1 MASGVNPLA
10 GGSTASAGSA
20 SSSAASAAGT
30 TQDMFLQ
37 LLVAQLQNQDPTN
50 PMDTTNM
57 VTQLA
62 EVQQL
67 QETIGLSQ
75 NVSSILQ
82 DLNQMTGSASSSSPG
97 ATAPTSS

>member
-1 MASGVNPLA
+1 MATGVTSLT
-10 GGSTASAGSA
+10 GGSA
-20 SSSAASAAGT
+20 SQPTTTTGISPGAGT
-30 TQDMFLQ
+30 TQSMFLQ

-67 QETIGLSQ
+67 QETMGLSQ

-82 DLNQMTGSASSSSPG
+82 DLNQVTGSSTGSGS
-97 ATAPTSS
+97 

>member
-1 MASGVNPLA
+1 MASGVTSLT
-10 GGSTASAGSA
+10 GGSTSQTTATG
-20 SSSAASAAGT
+20 SSSAAGS
-30 TQDMFLQ
+30 TQSMFLQ

-82 DLNQMTGSASSSSPG
+82 DLNQMTGNTGTASSTTAASSG
-97 ATAPTSS
+97 S

>member
-1 MASGVNPLA
+1 MATGVTSLT
-10 GGSTASAGSA
+10 GGSTSQTTAT
-20 SSSAASAAGT
+20 AASPAAAGT
-30 TQDMFLQ
+30 QSMFLQ

-67 QETIGLSQ
+67 QETMGLSQ

-82 DLNQMTGSASSSSPG
+82 DLNQVTGSSTGSGS
-97 ATAPTSS
+97 

>member
-1 MASGVNPLA
+1 MATGVTSLT
-10 GGSTASAGSA
+10 GGSKSPTTAAAA
-20 SSSAASAAGT
+20 SSAGT
-30 TQDMFLQ
+30 TQSMFLQ

-82 DLNQMTGSASSSSPG
+82 DLNQVTGSSTGSGS
-97 ATAPTSS
+97 

>member
-1 MASGVNPLA
+1 MASGVNPL
-10 GGSTASAGSA
+10 GSGSTTPPATPSA
-20 SSSAASAAGT
+20 SSSTST

-62 EVQQL
+62 QVQQL

-82 DLNQMTGSASSSSPG
+82 DLNQMTGNTGTASSTTAASSG
-97 ATAPTSS
+97 S

>member
-1 MASGVNPLA
+1 MASGVNPL
-10 GGSTASAGSA
+10 GSGSTTPPATPSA
-20 SSSAASAAGT
+20 SSSTST

-67 QETIGLSQ
+67 QETIGLGQ

-82 DLNQMTGSASSSSPG
+82 DLNQLTGAGSTSSTTTGATGSGS
-97 ATAPTSS
+97 

>member
-1 MASGVNPLA
+1 MATGVTSLT
-10 GGSTASAGSA
+10 GGSTSQTTATG
-20 SSSAASAAGT
+20 SSSATGS
-30 TQDMFLQ
+30 TQSMFLQ

-82 DLNQMTGSASSSSPG
+82 DLNQVTGSSTGSGS
-97 ATAPTSS
+97 

>member
-1 MASGVNPLA
+1 MATGVTSLT
-10 GGSTASAGSA
+10 GGSTSPTTAAAA
-20 SSSAASAAGT
+20 SSAGT
-30 TQDMFLQ
+30 TQSMFLQ

-82 DLNQMTGSASSSSPG
+82 DLNQVTGSSTGSGS
-97 ATAPTSS
+97 

>member
-1 MASGVNPLA
+1 MASGVNPL
-10 GGSTASAGSA
+10 GSGSTAPPATPSA
-20 SSSAASAAGT
+20 SSSTST

-67 QETIGLSQ
+67 QETIGLGQ

-82 DLNQMTGSASSSSPG
+82 DLNQLTGAGSTSSTTTGATGSGS
-97 ATAPTSS
+97 

>member
-1 MASGVNPLA
+1 MATGVNPISSGA
-10 GGSTASAGSA
+10 TSSTASAT
-20 SSSAASAAGT
+20 SAAST

-67 QETIGLSQ
+67 QETIGLGQ

-82 DLNQMTGSASSSSPG
+82 DLNQITG
-97 ATAPTSS
+97 TTSSGS

>member
-1 MASGVNPLA
+1 MATGVTSLT
-10 GGSTASAGSA
+10 GGSTSQTTAT
-20 SSSAASAAGT
+20 AASPAAAGT
-30 TQDMFLQ
+30 QSMFLQ

-82 DLNQMTGSASSSSPG
+82 DLNQMTGSAGTGTTG
-97 ATAPTSS
+97 ATGGGS

>member
-1 MASGVNPLA
+1 MATGVNPITS
-10 GGSTASAGSA
+10 GSTNPTTQATSP
-20 SSSAASAAGT
+20 SSATDT

-67 QETIGLSQ
+67 QETIGLGQ

-82 DLNQMTGSASSSSPG
+82 DLNQLTGNTG
-97 ATAPTSS
+97 TTSSTTGAISGS

>member
-1 MASGVNPLA
+1 MATGVTSLT
-10 GGSTASAGSA
+10 GGSTSQTTAT
-20 SSSAASAAGT
+20 AASPAAAGT
-30 TQDMFLQ
+30 QSMFLQ

-67 QETIGLSQ
+67 QETMGLSQ

-82 DLNQMTGSASSSSPG
+82 DLNQMTGNTGTASSTTAASSG
-97 ATAPTSS
+97 S

>member
-1 MASGVNPLA
+1 MATGVNPITS
-10 GGSTASAGSA
+10 GSTSPTAPATSP
-20 SSSAASAAGT
+20 SSAANT

-82 DLNQMTGSASSSSPG
+82 DLNQLTGNTGTASS
-97 ATAPTSS
+97 TTSAISGS

>member
-1 MASGVNPLA
+1 
-10 GGSTASAGSA
+10 
-20 SSSAASAAGT
+20 
-30 TQDMFLQ
+30 MFLQ

-82 DLNQMTGSASSSSPG
+82 DLNQVTGSSTGSGS
-97 ATAPTSS
+97 

>member
-1 MASGVNPLA
+1 
-10 GGSTASAGSA
+10 
-20 SSSAASAAGT
+20 
-30 TQDMFLQ
+30 MFLQ

-67 QETIGLSQ
+67 QETIGLGQ

-82 DLNQMTGSASSSSPG
+82 DLNQLTGAGSTSSTTTGATGSGS
-97 ATAPTSS
+97 

>member
-1 MASGVNPLA
+1 MATGVTSLT
-10 GGSTASAGSA
+10 GGSTSQSTAT
-20 SSSAASAAGT
+20 AASPAAAGT
-30 TQDMFLQ
+30 QSMFLQ

-62 EVQQL
+62 QVQQL

-82 DLNQMTGSASSSSPG
+82 DLNQLTGAGSTSSTTTGATGSGS
-97 ATAPTSS
+97 

>member
-1 MASGVNPLA
+1 MASGVNPITSGA
-10 GGSTASAGSA
+10 TAQTTPTSAT
-20 SSSAASAAGT
+20 SSATGT

-67 QETIGLSQ
+67 QETVGLSQ

-82 DLNQMTGSASSSSPG
+82 DLNQF
-97 ATAPTSS
+97 TSSAGTASPATTATSGS

>member
-1 MASGVNPLA
+1 MATGVTSLT
-10 GGSTASAGSA
+10 GGSTSPTTAAAA
-20 SSSAASAAGT
+20 SSAGT
-30 TQDMFLQ
+30 TQSMFLQ

-82 DLNQMTGSASSSSPG
+82 DLNQMTGNTGTASSTTAASSG
-97 ATAPTSS
+97 S

>member
-1 MASGVNPLA
+1 MATGVNPITS
-10 GGSTASAGSA
+10 GSTNPTAPATGP
-20 SSSAASAAGT
+20 SSAVST

-37 LLVAQLQNQDPTN
+37 LLVAQLKNQDPTN

-67 QETIGLSQ
+67 QETIGLGQ

-82 DLNQMTGSASSSSPG
+82 DLNQI
-97 ATAPTSS
+97 TSSTSTGN

>member
-1 MASGVNPLA
+1 MASGVNPLSS
-10 GGSTASAGSA
+10 GSTTPPATPSA
-20 SSSAASAAGT
+20 SSAAST
-30 TQDMFLQ
+30 TQDMFLE

-67 QETIGLSQ
+67 QETIGLGQ

-82 DLNQMTGSASSSSPG
+82 DLNQLTGAGSTSSTTAGATGSGS
-97 ATAPTSS
+97 